1 MARSAWARVAPMALV
16 ALWLVL
22 SPSSENAQVN
32 LSSVNFSELLAL
44 FGVPLGAQGARS
56 YLLAAWPSNAY
67 LAIEAPGP
75 DNLSLDPLVLVRPLG
90 CTWESTGRRAWRAGA
105 TAAPARTE
113 APGQLRAFDD
123 LEVTMSCDRP
133 ARVLLPHG
141 GACPD
146 PECHPAVAASWALAR
161 ALALAAST
169 LLVLRQLWPRVR
181 CWGSR
186 GTTVKTQTSQKAQ
199 VRTFTRL
206 SDLCAICLD
215 EYEEGELLK
224 ILPCAHVYHC
234 RCIDPWFLRAP
245 RRLCPLCK
253 QSVASTHDGSTNSS
267 VGGDDPPLPGH
278 CPPIWAIQ
286 ARLHSHRLELLSRT
300 VPCRR
305 CSRTTSLGTL
315 ENVEP
320 SEVTPETS

>member
-1 MARSAWARVAPMALV
+1 MARSVWARVAPMALV

-22 SPSSENAQVN
+22 SPSSANAQVN
-32 LSSVNFSELLAL
+32 LSSVDFSELPAL
-44 FGVPLGAQGARS
+44 LGIPLGPQGIRS
-56 YLLAAWPSNAY
+56 YLLAARPANAS
-67 LAIEAPGP
+67 LAIEAIEP
-75 DNLSLDPLVLVRPLG
+75 DNPSLDPLVIVRPLG
-90 CTWESTGRRAWRAGA
+90 CTWESTGLHARRAGA
-105 TAAPARTE
+105 TAAPTRTE

-123 LEVTMSCDRP
+123 LEVTVRCDRP

-141 GACPD
+141 APCPD
-146 PECHPAVAASWALAR
+146 PECHPAVAACWALAR

-169 LLVLRQLWPRVR
+169 LFVLRQLWPRVR
-181 CWGSR
+181 CWGTR
-186 GTTVKTQTSQKAQ
+186 GTTVKTQTCQKAQ

-215 EYEEGELLK
+215 EYEEGERLK

-245 RRLCPLCK
+245 CRLCPLCK
-253 QSVASTHDGSTNSS
+253 QSVASTHDGSANSS
-267 VGGDDPPLPGH
+267 VGSDDPPLPGRR
-278 CPPIWAIQ
+278 PPIWAIQ
-286 ARLHSHRLELLSRT
+286 TRLRSRRLELLAQT

-305 CSRTTSLGTL
+305 CSSTTSLGTL

>member
-16 ALWLVL
+16 VLWLVL
-22 SPSSENAQVN
+22 SPSSANAQVN
-32 LSSVNFSELLAL
+32 LSSVDFSELPAL
-44 FGVPLGAQGARS
+44 LGVPLDPQGARS
-56 YLLAAWPSNAY
+56 YVLAARPANAC
-67 LAIEAPGP
+67 LAIEASGP
-75 DNLSLDPLVLVRPLG
+75 DSLSLDPFVLVRPLG
-90 CTWESTGRRAWRAGA
+90 CTWKSTGRRARRAGA
-105 TAAPARTE
+105 TAAPVRTE
-113 APGQLRAFDD
+113 APRQLRAFDD
-123 LEVTMSCDRP
+123 LEVTVRCDRP

-141 GACPD
+141 GLCPD
-146 PECHPAVAASWALAR
+146 PECYPAVVASWALAR

-169 LLVLRQLWPRVR
+169 LFVLMQLWPRVR
-181 CWGSR
+181 CWGNR
-186 GTTVKTQTSQKAQ
+186 GTTVKTQTCQKAQ

-215 EYEEGELLK
+215 EYEEGERLK

-245 RRLCPLCK
+245 HRLCPLCK

-278 CPPIWAIQ
+278 RPPIWAIQ
-286 ARLHSHRLELLSRT
+286 ARLRSRRLELLART

-305 CSRTTSLGTL
+305 CSSTRSLGTL
-315 ENVEP
+315 EN
-320 SEVTPETS
+320 